1 MCKISSCGNV
11 PELWERFSRDPTFDT
26 VNAPFAVAFPEQRQ
40 RHFETDLQHASAR
53 QSHLLPM
60 RILVVEDDQLVGDAV
75 RRAVTLAGYA
85 ADHVST
91 AERAKAALHAEGF
104 DLAIIDVGLP
114 GEDGLA
120 LVRDLRRRG
129 RNLPVLMLTARDGL
143 SDRVSALD
151 LGADDYLTKP
161 FQVAELL
168 ARCRALVRRAN
179 GIASSRLSFGGLT
192 LDLARKEVANDGVP
206 LDLTRREWSILECLV
221 LNAGH
226 VVSKERLLSAI
237 ASWSEE
243 LTPNAVE
250 VYVSRL
256 RAKLG
261 AAAVIRVVRGLGY
274 RLDDCGG

>member
-1 MCKISSCGNV
+1 
-11 PELWERFSRDPTFDT
+11 
-26 VNAPFAVAFPEQRQ
+26 
-40 RHFETDLQHASAR
+40 
-53 QSHLLPM
+53 M

-75 RRAVTLAGYA
+75 RRALALAGYA
-85 ADHVST
+85 VDHVYT
-91 AERAKAALHAEGF
+91 AESAKAALHAESF
-104 DLAIIDVGLP
+104 DLAIVDIGLP
-114 GEDGLA
+114 GQDGLE

-129 RNLPVLMLTARDGL
+129 RNLPLLMLTARDGV

-161 FQVAELL
+161 FQVAELQ

-179 GIASSRLSFGGLT
+179 GVASTRLTFGGLT
-192 LDLARKEVANDGVP
+192 LDLARKEVANGDVP

-261 AAAVIRVVRGLGY
+261 DAAVIRVIRGLGY
-274 RLDDCGG
+274 RLDDCGS

>member
-1 MCKISSCGNV
+1 
-11 PELWERFSRDPTFDT
+11 
-26 VNAPFAVAFPEQRQ
+26 
-40 RHFETDLQHASAR
+40 
-53 QSHLLPM
+53 M

-91 AERAKAALHAEGF
+91 AEHAKAALHAEGF
-104 DLAIIDVGLP
+104 DLAIVDVGLP

-129 RNLPVLMLTARDGL
+129 RNLPVLILTARDGL

-168 ARCRALVRRAN
+168 ARCRALLRRAN
-179 GIASSRLSFGGLT
+179 GIASSRLGFGRLA
-192 LDLARKEVANDGVP
+192 LDLARKEAANDGVP
-206 LDLTRREWSILECLV
+206 LHLTRREWSILECLV

-226 VVSKERLLSAI
+226 VVSKERLLSAV

-261 AAAVIRVVRGLGY
+261 DAAVIRVVRGLGY
-274 RLDDCGG
+274 RLDDCDT

>member
-1 MCKISSCGNV
+1 
-11 PELWERFSRDPTFDT
+11 
-26 VNAPFAVAFPEQRQ
+26 
-40 RHFETDLQHASAR
+40 
-53 QSHLLPM
+53 M

-143 SDRVSALD
+143 SDRVRALD

-192 LDLARKEVANDGVP
+192 LDLARKEVANDG
-206 LDLTRREWSILECLV
+206 C
-221 LNAGH
+221 
-226 VVSKERLLSAI
+226 
-237 ASWSEE
+237 
-243 LTPNAVE
+243 
-250 VYVSRL
+250 
-256 RAKLG
+256 
-261 AAAVIRVVRGLGY
+261 AARPHEARVVDSRMP
-274 RLDDCGG
+274 RP